1 MPQWPALKP
10 GVIPLR
16 PLGVGEIVD
25 GAIAYIR
32 ANPAATL
39 GISAVVVTITQ
50 LLQLPAQH
58 LYLQGLQGLAVESD
72 QAPSLDDMAEAISG
86 GLTIGV
92 LGGFLG
98 AIIVTLLTGLLI
110 VVLSSAVLG
119 RKLSLGKAW
128 AAARPRLA
136 GLLGLSLLTGL
147 LIAAVV
153 LIGFVPVALAAVADA
168 PTAITATLGLV
179 LIPASLC
186 LAVFLW
192 VSWSMV
198 TPAYMLEGIPVMA
211 AFGRSYR
218 LVRPQWWRVFGILLL
233 AVVIATVIGGILAVP
248 FSLGGALVEELAS
261 DGESLGSGLVSL
273 MIGAIGTIIA
283 TTLTA
288 PFSAGVTGLLYF
300 DQRIRRE
307 ALDIELARAAQLG
320 SWSQGSG
327 PGGPDWGS
335 GPGGPGWGPPRPGGV
350 G

>member
-1 MPQWPALKP
+1 MAPKP

-50 LLQLPAQH
+50 LIQLPAQY
-58 LYLQGLQGLAVESD
+58 LYFEGLQGLAVESD

-98 AIIVTLLTGLLI
+98 AIVVTLLTGLLI
-110 VVLSSAVLG
+110 VVLNSAVLG
-119 RKLSLGKAW
+119 RRLSLGEAW
-128 AAARPRLA
+128 ATARPRLA
-136 GLLGLSLLTGL
+136 GLLGLTLLTGL
-147 LIAAVV
+147 LIAAVF

-168 PTAITATLGLV
+168 SIGVTVSLGLV

-233 AVVIATVIGGILAVP
+233 AALLATIISAILVVP
-248 FSLGGALVEELAS
+248 FSLAGELLGETAS
-261 DGESLGSGLVSL
+261 DDDLVGSGLISL
-273 MIGAIGTIIA
+273 GIGAIGTILA
-283 TTLTA
+283 STLSA

-307 ALDIELARAAQLG
+307 ALDIELARAAQ
-320 SWSQGSG
+320 QGTWRQG
-327 PGGPDWGS
+327 PGTD
-335 GPGGPGWGPPRPGGV
+335 GPGWAPPGAGGV